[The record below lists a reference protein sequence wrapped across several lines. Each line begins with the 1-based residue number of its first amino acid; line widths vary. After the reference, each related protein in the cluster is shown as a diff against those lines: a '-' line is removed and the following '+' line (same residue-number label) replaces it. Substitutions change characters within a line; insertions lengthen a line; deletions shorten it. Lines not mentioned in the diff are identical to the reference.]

1 MKEVN
6 TLHWWKSFAVIK
18 DCVSSKE
25 LLIIEQLMT
34 AKATSA
40 RVERMFSTLGF
51 VHSKLRNQL
60 RVEKAAKLVF
70 MFKSLN
76 K

>member
-1 MKEVN
+1 MEVFLSFKR
-6 TLHWWKSFAVIK
+6 LHFAKKKIFVT
-18 DCVSSKE
+18 
-25 LLIIEQLMT
+25 EQLMT
-34 AKATSA
+34 AKTTSA

-60 RVEKAAKLVF
+60 GVEKAAKLAF